1 MAKDWKGNG
10 NSIFKTLGASNH
22 TTKEREENDF
32 YATDNIA
39 IDRLRVKFDIPHD
52 VWEPCCGEGTLSE
65 RLKAFGH
72 NVYSSDIIDRGY
84 GDEVKDFFSYDKAPA
99 VLGENFCI
107 LTNPPYKYACE
118 VVKHSLSLLPKGC
131 YSIMFLKTTFL
142 EGKRR
147 YEELFSKTPPKYVF
161 QYISRVLCAK
171 NGDFDYMRSHGGSAV
186 SYAMYIF
193 EKGYSGMSVIDWI

>member
-39 IDRLRVKFDIPHD
+39 IDRLRAKFDIPHD

-99 VLGENFCI
+99 ILGENFCI

-147 YEELFSKTPPKYVF
+147 YEELFSRTPPKYVF

>member
-1 MAKDWKGNG
+1 MAKDWSGNR

-22 TTKEREENDF
+22 TDKDRESNDF
-32 YATDNIA
+32 YATDSIA
-39 IDRLRVKFDIPHD
+39 IDRLKAKFDIPHD
-52 VWEPCCGEGTLSE
+52 VWEPCCGKGALSE

-72 NVYSSDIIDRGY
+72 NVYSSDVIDRGY

-99 VLGENFCI
+99 VLGEDFCI

-118 VVKHSLSLLPKGC
+118 VVKHSFSLLPKGC

-161 QYISRVLCAK
+161 QFIGRVLCAK
-171 NGDFDYMRSHGGSAV
+171 NGEFEYMREHGGSAV
-186 SYAMYIF
+186 SYCFMIWQN
-193 EKGYSGMSVIDWI
+193 GYNGTTTIDWI

>member
-39 IDRLRVKFDIPHD
+39 IDRLRAKFDIPHD

-99 VLGENFCI
+99 ILGENFCI

-118 VVKHSLSLLPKGC
+118 VVKHSLSLLPNGC

-193 EKGYSGMSVIDWI
+193 EKGYSGTSVIDWI